1 MNNEKKRKS
10 ILSFHHIISLVLT
23 ALVIVAIVYYGSLPV
38 SYDYKVGSI
47 AEGDIYA
54 PRTFTDTYE
63 TERRAIIAR
72 ETAEDIFVKSA
83 AVSEE
88 NVNRTKQ
95 FFDLAEQV
103 RNDLMKERATN
114 PGLSSG
120 EGANRLSME
129 ISKTLKKDIPSRNLL
144 VFIDLSS
151 TSFPFIRDK
160 TVAMAELLMTEEI
173 GQSDLSSKIQLQISN
188 FKTSSPSYSGYAD
201 SMYAV
206 LNALIEPNII
216 YDETASADAK
226 QNAYNAAMNDPVT
239 IDKGARLVE
248 TGKKI
253 DDHIYRNLV
262 DLELIREN
270 TFDLV
275 ILLRTVLYVAV
286 VTICLMF
293 YLNSE
298 LARKTTVETPVFYM
312 LIVTFLV
319 PVAASIY
326 LSELSTLFCITVFF
340 TAVCSTYMDTH
351 NGIILSLFNLFYIW
365 PVHYFDTQVLFVN
378 VIVIIFCAI
387 YAGKTSRVSNNA
399 SLILYPTLA
408 AVTAS
413 LCYGFLNGATRD
425 EFINGG
431 VYALIGCIA
440 SLVAAVGLSPIYE
453 LLSNAASPVKLISLS
468 QPGQHLLKRL
478 FMEAPGT
485 YSHSMMVANL
495 ADAAA
500 EAIGADSLLCKVA
513 SYYHDIG
520 KLNAVLY
527 FTENQADGN
536 NPHDSL
542 TVSDSVKIITSH
554 TEDGVIMAKKEHLPT
569 AIIKI
574 IDEHHGTT
582 VPGYF
587 YHKACEEAKSKGL
600 EAPDI
605 NNFRY
610 HGHIPSSRESAVVMI
625 ADTTEAAVRS
635 KKITNADAAE
645 ELIRKLVR
653 DKIDQDQLMN
663 SGLSFDDI
671 EKIIQ
676 AFRHIYEGMFHER
689 IKYPS

>member
-1 MNNEKKRKS
+1 MSIEKKKKS
-10 ILSFHHIISLVLT
+10 ILEFHHIISLVLASLT
-23 ALVIVAIVYYGSLPV
+23 IVAIVYYGSLPV
-38 SYDYKVGSI
+38 SYDYKIGSI
-47 AEGDIYA
+47 AVSDIYA
-54 PRTFTDTYE
+54 PRTFTDTFE

-83 AVSEE
+83 PVSEE
-88 NVNRTKQ
+88 NINRTTQ
-95 FFDLAEQV
+95 FFSLAEQV
-103 RNDLMKERATN
+103 RSDLIKERATN
-114 PGLSSG
+114 PQLSSQ
-120 EGANRLSME
+120 EGANRLAKL
-129 ISKTLKKDIPSRNLL
+129 ISQNLKKNIPAENLL
-144 VFIDLSS
+144 TFIDLSS

-160 TVAMAELLMTEEI
+160 TVAMAEILMTEEI
-173 GQSDLSSKIQLQISN
+173 GQADLSAKIQIQISN
-188 FKTSSPSYSGYAD
+188 FKTSSPSYSSYAD
-201 SMYAV
+201 AMYVV

-216 YDETASADAK
+216 YDETASADAA
-226 QNAYNAAMNDPVT
+226 QNAYNAAMNEPVT
-239 IDKGARLVE
+239 IEKGARLVE
-248 TGKKI
+248 TGGKI
-253 DDHIYRNLV
+253 DEHIYRNLV
-262 DLELIREN
+262 DLELIRDN

-275 ILLRTVLYVAV
+275 ILLRVLLYVAV
-286 VTICLMF
+286 ITICLLF

-298 LARKTTVETPVFYM
+298 LARKTSLDTPVFYM

-319 PVAASIY
+319 PIAASVY
-326 LSELSTLFCITVFF
+326 LSQLSPLFCIAVFF
-340 TAVCSTYMDTH
+340 TAVCSTYMGTYS
-351 NGIILSLFNLFYIW
+351 GIILSLFNFLYIW
-365 PVHYFDTQVLFVN
+365 PVYYFDTQVLFVN
-378 VIVIIFCAI
+378 MIVIIFCAI
-387 YAGKTSRVSNNA
+387 YAGKSTRISNNA

-408 AVTAS
+408 AITSS

-431 VYALIGCIA
+431 VYALISCIA

-478 FMEAPGT
+478 FMEASGT

-500 EAIGADSLLCKVA
+500 EAIGADALLCKVA

-520 KLNAVLY
+520 KLEAALY
-527 FTENQADGN
+527 CTENQAAGI

-542 TVSDSVKIITSH
+542 TVMDSVKIITSH
-554 TEDGVIMAKKEHLPT
+554 TENGVRLAKKERLPS

-587 YHKACEEAKSKGL
+587 YHKACEDAKSKGL
-600 EAPDI
+600 EPPDI

-610 HGHIPSSRESAVVMI
+610 HGHIPSSRESAVVML
-625 ADTTEAAVRS
+625 ADTSEAAVRS
-635 KKITNADAAE
+635 KKITTADAAE
-645 ELIRKLVR
+645 SLVRALVR
-653 DKIDQDQLMN
+653 DKIEQDQLKN

-671 EKIIQ
+671 EKIIL
-676 AFRHIYEGMFHER
+676 AFRQIYEGMFHER